1 MSEFH
6 SREKGRAG
14 LSEILI
20 YNLESKKDAK
30 LKMLCRKMNIGTR
43 SVEKNEYGF
52 TLGCLLGISQDNSVR
67 EHEDFDEEMLYIAG
81 LQGGMLHLF
90 LDQLRRNK
98 IIVPL
103 KAVQTETN
111 LGFTSYELYRELC
124 AEREAFRKGA
134 QYHS

>member
-1 MSEFH
+1 M
-6 SREKGRAG
+6 
-14 LSEILI
+14 SEILI
-20 YNLESKKDAK
+20 YNLDSQKDAK

-43 SVEKNEYGF
+43 SIDKSKYGC
-52 TLGCLLGISQDNSVR
+52 TLGYLLGLSQDGSMR
-67 EHEDFDEEMLYIAG
+67 ESKDFDEEMLYIAG

-98 IIVPL
+98 LTIPL

-111 LGFTSYELYRELC
+111 IGFTSYELYRELC

-134 QYHS
+134 PYHQSE